1 MYTQKDR
8 REFGFVPGE
17 FEYTPPDGMPAEGAG
32 EIGPGAAVEFD
43 QPSPEIIGPG
53 EYVYEASVKK
63 KRSAAKLA
71 AMIAAVT
78 LVLGA
83 SNPFVGPGDAD
94 PPAEEPR
101 QEAEV
106 PAGESSRYEKSQ
118 AAEESFADE
127 SAKEE
132 SAEISGP
139 SGEENSAEES
149 GMTPG
154 TAESSTES
162 SSGTESSETPAVYVE
177 PDADVYL
184 IAFYSEQFGSVEFRN
199 MDNVTHVELQFY
211 DTLTDSLD
219 ETRDITEEALT
230 GVYEIE
236 EFTTDFIYEKHLE
249 EYTAAFSFPME
260 VRMDVVMTYD
270 TADGEQTKV
279 ISTVSADESDHTWYL
294 KYIPEFE
301 EWEGAGTF
309 MFEFM
314 IPASEE
320 VNIVYDPDYPP
331 ENIVPGTFVVTGEL
345 NREPLDIQSLS
356 TMNSLE
362 ALSYDAD
369 GNETPITIVDLMVS
383 KPAGVT
389 ETSGQYIHFTVTWYV
404 ESYGKPIT
412 IHKYVRATAD
422 YGE

>member
-17 FEYTPPDGMPAEGAG
+17 FEITPPDGMPAG
-32 EIGPGAAVEFD
+32 EAADTGPGEVKEFD
-43 QPSPEIIGPG
+43 QPSPEITGPG
-53 EYVYEASVKK
+53 EYIYQTHEKK
-63 KRSAAKLA
+63 KRSAAKIAAIIA
-71 AMIAAVT
+71 AMT

-83 SNPFVGPGDAD
+83 SNPFAEPGDASSA
-94 PPAEEPR
+94 AETSR

-106 PAGESSRYEKSQ
+106 P
-118 AAEESFADE
+118 AEESFADE
-127 SAKEE
+127 STQEE
-132 SAEISGP
+132 SAAIPGA
-139 SGEENSAEES
+139 SGEDSSVEES

-162 SSGTESSETPAVYVE
+162 SSGTESSETLAVYVE

-236 EFTTDFIYEKHLE
+236 EFTTDFIYEKHME

-260 VRMDVVMTYD
+260 VRMDVVMTYN
-270 TADGEQTKV
+270 TADGELTKV
-279 ISTVSADESDHTWYL
+279 VSTVSADESDHTWYL

-314 IPASEE
+314 IPAEEE
-320 VNIVYDPDYPP
+320 VKIVYDADYPA
-331 ENIVPGTFVVTGEL
+331 EDIVPGTFVVTGEL

>member
-17 FEYTPPDGMPAEGAG
+17 YEITLPDGMPAEGAG

-53 EYVYEASVKK
+53 EYIYQPHEKK

-83 SNPFVGPGDAD
+83 SNPFAEPGDAD

-106 PAGESSRYEKSQ
+106 PAGESSRYEEPQ
-118 AAEESFADE
+118 VAEESSADE
-127 SAKEE
+127 SEREE
-132 SAEISGP
+132 SAEVSGMP
-139 SGEENSAEES
+139 GTEFSAEES
-149 GMTPG
+149 AAGE
-154 TAESSTES
+154 ESSAV
-162 SSGTESSETPAVYVE
+162 PAVYVE

-412 IHKYVRATAD
+412 IHKYMRATAD